1 MYNTLVYYTGAIPS
15 EYYSKQKRP
24 DYSEIQKKTNMFF
37 PGVFRKK

>member
-1 MYNTLVYYTGAIPS
+1 MKANKLLEILQ
-15 EYYSKQKRP
+15 YYSKQKRP